1 MKTFIRLAALAVIAC
16 LAVTGCGGGGTAA
29 ASSSAP
35 AATGAATASGG
46 TSAKLSAFDT
56 CLKAHGVKITA
67 RRGAFPSGT
76 ARPTAFP
83 TNRPT
88 AFPTNRPTAFPTA
101 HRSGAPGGF
110 LGGADSAAFKACAK
124 YAPAG
129 FGGRFGGGA
138 GAGISA
144 SAFTAFKSCMSQNGV
159 KITGTAQ
166 TAMRSLRTATGK
178 TATAFKT
185 CGVLLQTGSGS
196 PSPSPST

>member
-1 MKTFIRLAALAVIAC
+1 MKTIIRLAALAVIAC

-35 AATGAATASGG
+35 AATGAATASAG
-46 TSAKLSAFDT
+46 TSAKVSAFDT

-88 AFPTNRPTAFPTA
+88 AFPTA

-110 LGGADSAAFKACAK
+110 SGGGADSAAFKACAK

-138 GAGISA
+138 GISA
-144 SAFTAFKSCMSQNGV
+144 SAFSAFKSCMSQDGV

-166 TAMRSLRTATGK
+166 TAMRTLRTATGK

-185 CGVLLQTGSGS
+185 CQVLLQTGSGT

>member
-1 MKTFIRLAALAVIAC
+1 MKTFIRLAVLAAIAC

-29 ASSSAP
+29 ASSSA
-35 AATGAATASGG
+35 AATPAATASGG
-46 TSAKLSAFDT
+46 TAAKLSAFDT

-83 TNRPT
+83 TDRPT

-101 HRSGAPGGF
+101 HRSGAAGGF
-110 LGGADSAAFKACAK
+110 FGGGADSAAFKACAK

-138 GAGISA
+138 AISA
-144 SAFTAFKSCMSQNGV
+144 SAFSAFKSCMSQNGV

-166 TAMRSLRTATGK
+166 TAMRTLRTATGK

-185 CGVLLQTGSGS
+185 CQVLLQTGSPT